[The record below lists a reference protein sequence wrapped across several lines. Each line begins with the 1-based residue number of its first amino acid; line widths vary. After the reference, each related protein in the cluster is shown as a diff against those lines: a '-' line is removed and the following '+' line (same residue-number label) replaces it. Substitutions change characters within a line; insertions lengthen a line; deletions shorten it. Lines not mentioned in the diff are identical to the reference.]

1 LPTADC
7 LRIMPDKNYDLLTLG
22 RSSIDL
28 YSANVGSPF
37 EKISAFNAFVGGCPL
52 NIATGGQRLGLKTAI
67 LTGIGNDQ
75 VGNFIKHFLDQEGI
89 STEWVPTI
97 EGTRSSAVVL
107 GIEPPDKFPLVY
119 YRENCADINLNID
132 HVAAIPFADFKSAA
146 FSGTAFSKDP
156 SRTAMFYALELAK
169 KNNVKTL
176 LDIDFRADQWD
187 DPRSFGVTLRT
198 ALSSFNIVVG
208 TEEEILA
215 TYLTDKEQLLI
226 KHQQISAPEIRGNIN
241 NAIEEIMKS
250 GVETLVVKRG
260 KEGASIFQ
268 PGKDE
273 VKVPGFPVEVLNVLG
288 AGDAFCAGFS
298 YGLLND
304 WDLYKSVRMGNACGA
319 IIVTR
324 EGCAN
329 FMPTNEEVMEFVES
343 RGGF

>member
-1 LPTADC
+1 
-7 LRIMPDKNYDLLTLG
+7 MSKKYDLLTLG

-75 VGNFIKHFLDQEGI
+75 VGNFIKHFLNEEEI
-89 STEWVPTI
+89 LTEWVPTI

-132 HVAAIPFADFKSAA
+132 HVDAIPFEDFKAAA

-156 SRTAMFYALELAK
+156 SRTAMFYALEKAK
-169 KNNVKTL
+169 KNDVTTL

-187 DPRSFGVTLRT
+187 DPRSFGVTLRA

-215 TYLTDKEQLLI
+215 TYLTEKEQLLI
-226 KHQQISAPEIRGNIN
+226 KHQQISAPEIRGNIE
-241 NAIEEIMKS
+241 NAIAEIMKS

-260 KEGASIFQ
+260 KDGASIFQ
-268 PGKDE
+268 PNQEE

-298 YGLLND
+298 YGLLTG

-319 IIVTR
+319 MIVTR

-329 FMPTNEEVMEFVES
+329 FMPTNEEVMVFVGE

>member
-1 LPTADC
+1 
-7 LRIMPDKNYDLLTLG
+7 MPQHDLLTIG

-28 YSANVGSPF
+28 YSANIGSPF

-52 NIATGGQRLGLKTAI
+52 NIATGAQRLGLNTAI

-75 VGNFIKHFLDQEGI
+75 VGNFIKHFLNEEGI
-89 STEWVPTI
+89 STAFIPTI
-97 EGTRSSAVVL
+97 DGTRSSAVIL

-119 YRENCADINLNID
+119 YRENCADIHLNID
-132 HVAAIPFADFKSAA
+132 HVNAIPFEEFKAVA

-169 KNNVKTL
+169 KNKLTTL

-187 DPRSFGVTLRT
+187 DPRAFGVTLRA
-198 ALSSFNIVVG
+198 ALNSFTIVVG

-226 KHQQISAPEIRGNIN
+226 KHQQISAPEIRGNIDT
-241 NAIEEIMKS
+241 AIQEILKS

-260 KEGASIFQ
+260 KDGASIFQ
-268 PGKDE
+268 PGKEE

-298 YGLLND
+298 YGILNG
-304 WDLYKSVRMGNACGA
+304 WDLFKSVRMGNACGA

-329 FMPTNEEVMEFVES
+329 FMPTLTEVTEFVES

>member
-1 LPTADC
+1 MT
-7 LRIMPDKNYDLLTLG
+7 KKYDSLTLG

-37 EKISAFNAFVGGCPL
+37 VEIQGFNAFVGGCPL
-52 NIATGGQRLGLKTAI
+52 NIATGSRRLGLNTAI
-67 LTGIGNDQ
+67 LTGVGDDQ
-75 VGNFIKHFLDQEGI
+75 VGNFIKHFLDQEGVETKWI
-89 STEWVPTI
+89 PTI
-97 EGTRSSAVVL
+97 PGTRSSAVVL
-107 GIEPPDKFPLVY
+107 GIEPPDKFPLVF
-119 YRENCADINLNID
+119 YRDNCADINVNID
-132 HVAAIPFADFKSAA
+132 HVAAIPFEDFKAA
-146 FSGTAFSKDP
+146 VFSGTAFSKDP
-156 SRTAMFYALELAK
+156 SRTAMFYALELAR
-169 KNNVKTL
+169 KNGVIRL
-176 LDIDFRADQWD
+176 LDIDFRADQWS
-187 DPRSFGVTLRT
+187 DPRAFGITLR
-198 ALSSFNIVVG
+198 AAMSSFNILVG

-226 KHQQISAPEIRGNIN
+226 KHQQISAPEIRGNIE
-241 NAIEEIMKS
+241 NAIQEIMKS

-298 YGLLND
+298 YGLLRG
-304 WDLYKSVRMGNACGA
+304 WDLFKSVRMGNACGA

-329 FMPTNEEVMEFVES
+329 FMPTYEEVIEFVES